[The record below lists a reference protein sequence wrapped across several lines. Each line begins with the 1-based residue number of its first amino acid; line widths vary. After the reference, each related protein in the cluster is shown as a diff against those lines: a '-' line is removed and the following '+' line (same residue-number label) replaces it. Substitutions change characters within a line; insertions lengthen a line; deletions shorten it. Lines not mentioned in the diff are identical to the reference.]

1 MKKSLKFIISSF
13 VLALAIPV
21 IFVSNIFC
29 AAYENTITEDNAQV
43 IVSVNSDKT
52 KIVSGEEFTVT
63 FSLDKLPDNGYG
75 LASLSLRMYYDASKV
90 DVINITE
97 TDLANEFKMAVG
109 PSDEDANGSEFSSA
123 RYIVFGGANGGA
135 DAVCSTGE
143 LFTVKFKAKEN
154 TYGNVKMYLES
165 IDGFNAGAVILNSDG
180 NPVTDKNPVPKYL
193 KSNLDNLNICDTIEY
208 KKGDVNRD
216 GKVNTLDVYYAMKGI
231 VNGTLTDEE
240 KVILDVNGDS
250 KANTLD
256 INMIMRY
263 IVGQIDSL

>member
-1 MKKSLKFIISSF
+1 MKKSLKFIVASF
-13 VLALAIPV
+13 VFALAIPV

-43 IVSVNSDKT
+43 IVSVNSNKT
-52 KIVSGEEFTVT
+52 KVAPGEEFTVT

-90 DVINITE
+90 EVINITE

-143 LFTVKFKAKEN
+143 LFTVKFKVKEN
-154 TYGNVKMYLES
+154 TTGDLKMYLGS
-165 IDGFNAGAVILNSDG
+165 TDGFNAGAVTLNSDG
-180 NPVTDKNPVPKYL
+180 NPVTDTNPVSKYL
-193 KSNLDNLNICDTIEY
+193 KSNLSELNISSTTGYI
-208 KKGDVNRD
+208 KGDVNKD
-216 GKVNTLDVYYAMKGI
+216 GRVDVADVIYAMNKLSK
-231 VNGTLTDEE
+231 GTLTEEE
-240 KVILDVNGDS
+240 KNIGNVNDDNIFDV
-250 KANTLD
+250 AD
-256 INMIMRY
+256 IIKIMRY
-263 IVGQIDSL
+263 LSGKISSL

>member
-1 MKKSLKFIISSF
+1 MKKSLKFIVASF
-13 VLALAIPV
+13 VFALAIPV

-43 IVSVNSDKT
+43 IVSVNSNKA
-52 KIVSGEEFTVT
+52 KVAPGEEFTVT

-154 TYGNVKMYLES
+154 TTGDLKMYLGS
-165 IDGFNAGAVILNSDG
+165 TDGFNAGAVTLNSNG
-180 NPVTDKNPVPKYL
+180 NPVTDKNPVTKYL

-208 KKGDVNRD
+208 KKGDVNKD
-216 GKVNTLDVYYAMKGI
+216 GKVNVSDVLYTMNKYMKGI
-231 VNGTLTDEE
+231 LTDEE
-240 KVILDVNGDS
+240 KVIAEVTGDGKVNMNDVYRILAYAMGKIS
-250 KANTLD
+250 
-256 INMIMRY
+256 
-263 IVGQIDSL
+263 SL

>member
-1 MKKSLKFIISSF
+1 MKKSLKFIITSF

-43 IVSVNSDKT
+43 IVSVNSNKT
-52 KIVSGEEFTVT
+52 KVAPGEEFTVT

-75 LASLSLRMYYDASKV
+75 LASLSLRMYYDSSKV
-90 DVINITE
+90 EVINITE

-154 TYGNVKMYLES
+154 TTGDLKMYLGS
-165 IDGFNAGAVILNSDG
+165 TDGFNAGAVTLNSNG
-180 NPVTDKNPVPKYL
+180 NPVTDKNPVTKYL

-216 GKVNTLDVYYAMKGI
+216 GKVNVSDVLYTMNKYMKGI
-231 VNGTLTDEE
+231 LTDEE
-240 KVILDVNGDS
+240 KVIAEVTGDGRVNMNDVYRILAYAMGKIS
-250 KANTLD
+250 
-256 INMIMRY
+256 
-263 IVGQIDSL
+263 SL